1 MCKKH
6 DSCSSLLLIL
16 LLFIVLLTVG
26 LVSLRLLFLL
36 FLLLAGVTGVT
47 VVRRLSVDGLA
58 DLERGALERLKSL
71 LDLVGVLGN
80 DSLVERGDVTLDLV
94 LDVLGDAGG
103 VLLKLLLGVV
113 DVLVSLVLKVNDALH
128 RLISLLGALGL
139 LHHAVDVGVGETTAG
154 ADRDLLLLAGRLVL
168 GGDVHDTVG
177 IDVESDLDL
186 GHTTRSHG
194 DALKIE
200 IAELLVVLGELA
212 LTLENGDADLS
223 LVISGSG
230 ESLALLGGNG
240 RVSVDQS
247 GEDATHGLNTQ
258 GEGSNVQQEDILDI
272 TGQDGTLDSGANSDS
287 LVRVNTTV
295 GRLVEEAL
303 NGFTDLGDT
312 AGAANH

>member
-1 MCKKH
+1 MLTF
-6 DSCSSLLLIL
+6 SLGALGFLRLGLLIFLPLGL
-16 LLFIVLLTVG
+16 LSVIGVLLGATI
-26 LVSLRLLFLL
+26 LALLR
-36 FLLLAGVTGVT
+36 
-47 VVRRLSVDGLA
+47 VDGLA
-58 DLERGALERLKSL
+58 DLEGRVLQSFESL
-71 LDLVGVLGN
+71 LDLVGVLADDGLIK
-80 DSLVERGDVTLDLV
+80 SGDVTLDLV
-94 LDVLGDAGG
+94 LNVLRDTGG
-103 VLLKLLLGVV
+103 VLLQLLLRVV
-113 DVLVSLVLKVNDALH
+113 DVLVSLVLLVDN
-128 RLISLLGALGL
+128 LLGGLVGLLGSFRF
-139 LHHAVDVGVGETTAG
+139 LHHAVDIHIGETTAG
-154 ADRDLLLLAGRLVL
+154 SNRDLLGFAGRFIFSAN
-168 GGDVHDTVG
+168 VHNTVG
-177 IDVESDLDL
+177 IDVEGDLDL
-186 GHTTRSHG
+186 GDTAGSHW
-194 DALKIE
+194 DSLQVKVT
-200 IAELLVVLGELA
+200 ELLVVLGELA